1 MSRPII
7 SHLCQPCA
15 ECCSGD
21 TKGRC
26 EYCTEGQ
33 ELVIVSNGKKNNRSW
48 FIIYPCFI
56 HLSIYP
62 AIIYPFFPSKFT
74 CSLWLDLLSDGYPWI
89 SMWNSSVLHG
99 NLLHHRLHEA
109 RLHGANQLEKKA
121 PTGDFFGIL
130 NVTKCQSFSD
140 FYSTFMTFKKMFH
153 NLFQRSAGHE
163 REPNFP
169 PASVFRPLQLNRS
182 KNWKGTVR
190 QPFCQSTYSL
200 QGVFYCFRIQAAA
213 TQTFKLWTFQD
224 NVWHAVRM
232 PLTVK
237 TCSSIVWRIFSHKRG
252 NCSTA
257 FAGSIDSPDL
267 EMMYAIFFYT

>member
-1 MSRPII
+1 MERK
-7 SHLCQPCA
+7 
-15 ECCSGD
+15 
-21 TKGRC
+21 T
-26 EYCTEGQ
+26 
-33 ELVIVSNGKKNNRSW
+33 IVHDSS
-48 FIIYPCFI
+48 FI
-56 HLSIYP
+56 HFSSIYP
-62 AIIYPFFPSKFT
+62 FIQPSFIHFFRQNSPVAGS
-74 CSLWLDLLSDGYPWI
+74 SSWI
-89 SMWNSSVLHG
+89 SMDIS
-99 NLLHHRLHEA
+99 RPA
-109 RLHGANQLEKKA
+109 RQPASPSAPWGQAPWCQQPIGKKA

-130 NVTKCQSFSD
+130 NVTKCQSFSDFYD

-252 NCSTA
+252 S
-257 FAGSIDSPDL
+257 FAPLRLQGALIRQIWKWCMP
-267 EMMYAIFFYT
+267 YF